1 MISAPEMLEMLS
13 VLWLLVGGSIAAVV
27 VCGCVGNLSDALR
40 GVIGNAVNF
49 VMMCTLVVVVLAWVV
64 VTGPAWMIVLALK
77 ADQPQSQD
85 DNHERQ
91 W

>member
-1 MISAPEMLEMLS
+1 MISAHEILEMLS

-27 VCGCVGNLSDALR
+27 VCGCVGNISDALR

-49 VMMCTLVVVVLAWVV
+49 VMMCALVVVVLAWVV
-64 VTGPAWMIVLALK
+64 VTGPAWMIAIALVEN
-77 ADQPQSQD
+77 DRRSDD